1 MRQSPSGIGTFAKA
15 TFGIALLVLAHFSI
29 RPIVGGRAPLDFLAI
44 AVLFTAV
51 RVRPGAAALI
61 GFFAGIIVDALT
73 PVSFGAGAIAF
84 TLVAYAASWL
94 KAVFFADHVAL
105 TGLFV
110 FLGKWLFDA
119 IYLVAGR
126 GSRGTD
132 RGLERASAARSE
144 ACRAVRA
151 SLCAARSRRTLPRAR
166 SLIHADPGRVSPRP
180 GSSVHG
186 RPST

>member
-132 RGLERASAARSE
+132 LLVQLVLWSPIAAAITALIAVLLLTLFRPLYRSQSA
-144 ACRAVRA
+144 
-151 SLCAARSRRTLPRAR
+151 
-166 SLIHADPGRVSPRP
+166 
-180 GSSVHG
+180 
-186 RPST
+186 

>member
-1 MRQSPSGIGTFAKA
+1 MRPQATSSGPANFLRTTIGVL
-15 TFGIALLVLAHFSI
+15 LLVLAHYSV
-29 RPIVGGRAPLDFLAI
+29 RPVIGGRAPIDFLAI
-44 AVLFTAV
+44 AVLFMAV

-61 GFFAGIIVDALT
+61 GFTAGIIVDALN

-94 KAVFFADHVAL
+94 KAIFFAEHVAL

-126 GSRGTD
+126 EARGTD
-132 RGLERASAARSE
+132 LFVQLVLWSPIAAALTALIAIMLLTLFRPLYRPQSA
-144 ACRAVRA
+144 
-151 SLCAARSRRTLPRAR
+151 
-166 SLIHADPGRVSPRP
+166 
-180 GSSVHG
+180 
-186 RPST
+186 

>member
-1 MRQSPSGIGTFAKA
+1 MATIGIV
-15 TFGIALLVLAHFSI
+15 LLVLAHFSI

-61 GFFAGIIVDALT
+61 GFAAGMIVDALT
-73 PVSFGAGAIAF
+73 PVSFGAGALAF

-119 IYLVAGR
+119 IYLVSGR

-132 RGLERASAARSE
+132 LLVQLVLWSPIAAAITALIAVLLLTLFRPLYRSQSA
-144 ACRAVRA
+144 
-151 SLCAARSRRTLPRAR
+151 
-166 SLIHADPGRVSPRP
+166 
-180 GSSVHG
+180 
-186 RPST
+186 